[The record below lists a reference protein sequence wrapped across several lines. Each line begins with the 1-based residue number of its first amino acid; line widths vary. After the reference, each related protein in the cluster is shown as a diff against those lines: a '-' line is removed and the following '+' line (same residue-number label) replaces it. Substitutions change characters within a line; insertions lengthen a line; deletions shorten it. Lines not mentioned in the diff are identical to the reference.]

1 MDRIIHYSLSPV
13 SVSVSAF
20 PDFDIECVK
29 CFVFTSPQVPASA
42 SSQAV
47 SLSLSAINGVLICVL
62 QPTLDTSLELTAALH
77 DLDTI
82 FEEYPLSYCLIISY
96 PGRGIP
102 LIIRPKIVSMLSIFN
117 SLLSMNLSNVI
128 CN

>member
-20 PDFDIECVK
+20 PDFDIERVK
-29 CFVFTSPQVPASA
+29 CFVFTSRQVPAT

-102 LIIRPKIVSMLSIFN
+102 LIIPPKIVSMLSIFN
-117 SLLSMNLSNVI
+117 SLLSIECNL
-128 CN
+128 